1 VTTLSQIMLG
11 VYTRLGMLTAGDA
24 TGGSTTT
31 IVDSALGGSD
41 DDWSGGA
48 AFVIRDAGGASAAP
62 EGEFKLI
69 TDYTASSGTITVASA
84 WSATSSVASGDVYG
98 LTTSEVSPA
107 QMTRLVNEALRSL
120 GVVPLVDTTTL
131 DSTASQTEYTYAL
144 AWKQNPPRQVA
155 YQGRTGDANDNRW
168 ITIRDWKYIPA
179 AAGSTGLLVLPQL
192 PVGRDIRIVYDGI
205 HPVVNA
211 FSDKINELIAED
223 VVVAEACYHALLWL
237 AGREQYTNPGRI
249 QSLNQATQER
259 EIARA
264 RHPIWR
270 PHRAGKVNIL
280 RNYVDPDEFTVPQ
293 P

>member
-1 VTTLSQIMLG
+1 MLS

-41 DDWSGGA
+41 DDWRGGGG
-48 AFVIRDAGGASAAP
+48 FVIRDAGGGRAGP
-62 EGEFKLI
+62 
-69 TDYTASSGTITVASA
+69 
-84 WSATSSVASGDVYG
+84 
-98 LTTSEVSPA
+98 PA
-107 QMTRLVNEALRSL
+107 Q
-120 GVVPLVDTTTL
+120 G
-131 DSTASQTEYTYAL
+131 
-144 AWKQNPPRQVA
+144 A

-168 ITIRDWKYIPA
+168 IPIRDWKYIPA

-270 PHRAGKVNIL
+270 PPRPRQVNIL